1 MIFHAESMRGPLCE
15 RRHRPRH
22 QIRHGR
28 IFTTA
33 IYRGLLY
40 VDQRNHQ
47 CVYRTAWHRPHSCGE
62 LDTLLRDRDMD
73 ICAINHREKRMGH
86 CEYTWVAD
94 RSQVRLASSGLPM
107 PTIYLIT
114 VLSKGSVFTEI
125 IDANRDGQIGERLN
139 SGNGHGQ
146 ATDYRRFRVG

>member
-1 MIFHAESMRGPLCE
+1 
-15 RRHRPRH
+15 
-22 QIRHGR
+22 
-28 IFTTA
+28 
-33 IYRGLLY
+33 
-40 VDQRNHQ
+40 
-47 CVYRTAWHRPHSCGE
+47 
-62 LDTLLRDRDMD
+62 
-73 ICAINHREKRMGH
+73 
-86 CEYTWVAD
+86 
-94 RSQVRLASSGLPM
+94 M